1 MITAGPSNG
10 DAGSS
15 HSTTPAFVKAALKR
29 VAETEAGVESQSPA
43 FEPLLDADAI
53 REALALPSNRAV
65 YRLLESGAL
74 PVVRIN
80 RKIRVTPQAL
90 RDYVEAQ
97 TVAAK
102 AGV

>member
-1 MITAGPSNG
+1 M
-10 DAGSS
+10 DA
-15 HSTTPAFVKAALKR
+15 HSP
-29 VAETEAGVESQSPA
+29 G

-80 RKIRVTPQAL
+80 RKVRVTPQAL

-102 AGV
+102 AVV